1 MKKKLVAIAIA
12 MSCGTAY
19 AGPTELSYDEMDV
32 ITAGSSNHGSG
43 SSSTAASGGA
53 IVGNNSQADIV
64 LTGAVEVESEA
75 QSGAHALNLVNSSES
90 TVANGVNI
98 WDGAQAEPADVVQS
112 NSITQEQRRVGS
124 LPIYNRPEAN
134 IDESSSSVGSSS
146 GSSNLAISDTQ
157 MNTHSTLTTQSTTN
171 NGSVDTK
178 NEIIG
183 QTVQGGRGLSASG
196 TADVHIDAGAVEAEI
211 QGEIFEGGPQA
222 SFTLSIDMPTLDVS
236 VDGSGCAVLGGS
248 CTSEGTSS
256 RSDSEDI
263 DTSTMYTETSSS
275 TSNENWNDNREK
287 SVRSAFEMYDAQA
300 EYIVVDGSSVNS
312 TSDYSV
318 RLSGSAQSDMKALN
332 AVNAAGSSVANGVN
346 ISRTS
351 GGGANLVLSQTNVI
365 SHSR

>member
-12 MSCGTAY
+12 MSCGAAY

-32 ITAGSSNHGSG
+32 ITAGTSNHGG
-43 SSSTAASGGA
+43 SSTAASGGA

-64 LTGAVEVESEA
+64 LTGAVEVGSEA
-75 QSGAHALNLVNSSES
+75 QSGARALNLVNSSES

-98 WDGAQAEPADVVQS
+98 WNGSQTEPADVVQS

-134 IDESSSSVGSSS
+134 TDETHSSVGSSS
-146 GSSNLAISDTQ
+146 GTSSLAIVDDQ
-157 MNTHSTLTTQSTTN
+157 KNTHSTLTTQNTTN
-171 NGSVDTK
+171 NGEVDTVT
-178 NEIIG
+178 EVIG
-183 QTVQGGRGLSASG
+183 QKIQSGRGLSASG
-196 TADVHIDAGAVEAEI
+196 KAEVHIDAGAVELTAT
-211 QGEIFEGGPQA
+211 GELFGGGPTA
-222 SFTLSIDMPTLDVS
+222 TITLGIDLPTLDAA

-256 RSDSEDI
+256 RSDSEVT
-263 DTSTMYTETSSS
+263 DTSTLYTETSSS
-275 TSNENWNDNREK
+275 SSDESWNNNGSK

-318 RLSGSAQSDMKALN
+318 RLSGSAQSNMRALN

-351 GGGANLVLSQTNVI
+351 GGGATLMLSQTNVI